1 MLIQELSDTL
11 KKVEKEV
18 GIETVLLKEKEV
30 SSFCELIGDA
40 NPLYFSDESAKDA
53 GFESKIIPPGYVMNL
68 TNRVIQKIFIKIG
81 PLFISKIKGLIH
93 ASSDVRFFK
102 IMMLN
107 KKYKIVIETENA
119 TEKSGAKGQYY
130 SIVFKSSVLDEN
142 NELCAVDF
150 HNFFF
155 KL

>member
-30 SSFCELIGDA
+30 YSFCELIGDA
-40 NPLYFSDESAKDA
+40 NPLYFNDESAKKA
-53 GFESKIIPPGYVMNL
+53 GFDGKIIPPGYIMNL

-81 PLFISKIKGLIH
+81 PLFISKIRGLIH
-93 ASSDVRFFK
+93 ASSDVQYFK
-102 IMMLN
+102 IMALN
-107 KKYKIVIETENA
+107 KKYKVVIETENPN
-119 TEKSGAKGQYY
+119 EKTGAKGTYY
-130 SIVFKSSVLDEN
+130 SIIFKSSVFDEN
-142 NELCAVDF
+142 DELCAVDY